1 MEIIIRPAAKE
12 DVRIIAEAVA
22 MAIGTASVV
31 HYCGEDYM
39 TALQEAALH
48 EGTQYSYTGA
58 LVAEVDGQLVGVD
71 GASVNIR
78 DALNRY
84 GAEIDDFN

>member
-1 MEIIIRPAAKE
+1 MNILIRPASKE
-12 DVRIIAEAVA
+12 DARIIADAVA
-22 MAIGTASVV
+22 MALGTASVV

-58 LVAEVDGQLVGVD
+58 
-71 GASVNIR
+71 
-78 DALNRY
+78 
-84 GAEIDDFN
+84 